1 MASLKEMRN
10 RIGSVKATQK
20 ITKAMQMVAA
30 AKLRRAQDAAQS
42 ARPYAERMASV
53 IANLA
58 QGVSGESAP
67 RLLAGTG
74 ADQRH
79 VLVVATSDRG
89 LAGGFNTSIVRAAR
103 ERISSLRAAGKD
115 VKLIIVGKKAR
126 DQLRRLHSD
135 KIIDFYEAGGA
146 PSMDVAQAVADRVT
160 ALFEAG
166 EVDGPR
172 LITTG
177 PILNSEGAN
186 AQINHQLV
194 ETAEAA
200 RKAVAGE
207 VDVVSMVYSRFQ
219 SVVSQVPS
227 VKQLI
232 PAEVAAD
239 APQVDLKGAVY
250 EYEPSEEAILETL
263 LPRNLTIQLFSAMLE
278 NQAGFYA
285 AQMTA
290 MDNATRN
297 AGDMIAS
304 LTLQYNRT
312 RQAQITK
319 ELIEIISGAE
329 AI

>member
-103 ERISSLRAAGKD
+103 ERIGSLKAAGKD
-115 VKLIIVGKKAR
+115 VQLIVVGKKAR
-126 DQLRRLHSD
+126 DQLRRLHAD
-135 KIIDFYEAGGA
+135 KIIEFYEAGGS
-146 PSMDVAQAVADRVT
+146 PSMDVAQTVADRVT
-160 ALFEAG
+160 ALFE
-166 EVDGPR
+166 
-172 LITTG
+172 T
-177 PILNSEGAN
+177 
-186 AQINHQLV
+186 
-194 ETAEAA
+194 
-200 RKAVAGE
+200 GE

-219 SVVSQVPS
+219 SVVSQVAS

-232 PAEVAAD
+232 PAEIAAD
-239 APQVDLKGAVY
+239 APPIDLKGAVY